1 MLKHKPQLSLYPV
14 AVIVALV
21 MSIMV
26 TFGSL
31 VEAIG
36 RAESFL

>member
-1 MLKHKPQLSLYPV
+1 MLKHKPQLSLFPV
-14 AVIVALV
+14 AVIVALA
-21 MSIMV
+21 MSLVV

-31 VEAIG
+31 FEAIG